1 MVHPHVCHVGGGRM
15 WEASVRH
22 HTAFSKWLP
31 ECLHSL
37 SVIPQLIPEQVFQE
51 NDFFFFYKFKAFL
64 DKPLCVFISYCWF
77 MTSGHL

>member
-51 NDFFFFYKFKAFL
+51 NDFFFL
-64 DKPLCVFISYCWF
+64 
-77 MTSGHL
+77 

>member
-51 NDFFFFYKFKAFL
+51 NDFFFISSRPFWISLYVFL
-64 DKPLCVFISYCWF
+64 YLIVGS
-77 MTSGHL
+77 